1 MCDPMSLTI
10 AAVGVQAVGQLSQA
24 AAASSAAKS
33 NAQIARVNAGIKEKA
48 ATDAVQRG
56 ADNSAEAR
64 QKSREATASFRAKAG
79 SSGFLVD
86 TGSNL
91 DIQEQNAG
99 VGEQNALIIGNNAE
113 REAYGY
119 KVGALNDNMQ
129 ADAFGRQ
136 AKSAMTNGLLSAGGT
151 LVTGASNYGNS
162 GGGFNNTG
170 KTGAGLPWQQSG
182 YRNPNG
188 GFYY

>member
-1 MCDPMSLTI
+1 MCSPIALTI
-10 AAVGVQAVGQLSQA
+10 ASVGMQAVGKLSEA
-24 AAASSAAKS
+24 SAASSAAKT
-33 NAQIARVNAGIKEKA
+33 NAQIAQVNAGIKEKA
-48 ATDAVQRG
+48 AADAVQRG
-56 ADNSAEAR
+56 ADTAAIAR
-64 QKSREATASFRAKAG
+64 QKSREATGKFRAAAG
-79 SSGFLVD
+79 SSGFLAD

-99 VGEQNALIIGNNAE
+99 VGEQNALLIQNNAE

-119 KVGALNDNMQ
+119 KVGAMNDNMQ
-129 ADAFGRQ
+129 ADAFTRQ

-151 LVTGASNYGNS
+151 LVTGASNFGS
-162 GGGFNNTG
+162 GGGMFNNTG
-170 KTGAGLPWQQSG
+170 KTGAGMPWQQMG